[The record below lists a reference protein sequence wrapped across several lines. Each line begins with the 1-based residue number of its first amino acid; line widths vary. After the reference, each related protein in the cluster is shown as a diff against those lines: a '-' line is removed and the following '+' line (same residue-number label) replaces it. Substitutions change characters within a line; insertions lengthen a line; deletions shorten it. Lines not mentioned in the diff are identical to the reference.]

1 MSATLNT
8 MTNLSTAVPTVWS
21 FSLHWLQAG
30 MWVGGLVL
38 ILWAAFRMRWP
49 KLVALL
55 VFLTMDLVMFG
66 AFVRLTDSGLGCPD
80 WPGCYAHFTP
90 AQAHHQ
96 INEAVAEQG
105 GTQGNVS
112 PFKAWVEMIHRY
124 VATIIGTL
132 ILAMAIRASWA
143 RKHGKQIALG
153 LPFLLLGWVILQGL
167 FGAWTVTLLL
177 TPLIV
182 TLHLMGGIILLML
195 AVWFWMQNRSDLP
208 KVSTTVLTQT
218 LVWAAMLTMLWQI
231 FLGGWVSTN
240 YAALACTGFP
250 TCNGSFQ
257 PDANWAQ
264 GFTFWRNLGE
274 NPNGSAISLQAL
286 VAIQWGHRLF
296 AVLTSI
302 IVLAATWRMSRY
314 RELRKLAL
322 WISGLLFVQI
332 ALGASVVIFAHPLEL
347 AVAHNGVAAL
357 MMLLL
362 TIAVYRVSRPE
373 SRRLVID
380 DAALAPVTLQRAH
393 VKP

>member
-1 MSATLNT
+1 
-8 MTNLSTAVPTVWS
+8 
-21 FSLHWLQAG
+21 
-30 MWVGGLVL
+30 
-38 ILWAAFRMRWP
+38 MRWP

-208 KVSTTVLTQT
+208 KVPTTVLTRT

-231 FLGGWVSTN
+231 FLGGWVSAN

-380 DAALAPVTLQRAH
+380 DAALVPVTLQRAH

>member
-1 MSATLNT
+1 MSTTLST

-30 MWVGGLVL
+30 MWVAGLVL
-38 ILWAAFRMRWP
+38 ILWAGFRMRWP

-96 INEAVAEQG
+96 ISEAVAEQG

-132 ILAMAIRASWA
+132 ILAMAIRATWV
-143 RKHGKQIALG
+143 RKHGGRIALG
-153 LPFLLLGWVILQGL
+153 LPFLLLGWVLVQGL

-177 TPLIV
+177 KPLIV
-182 TLHLMGGIILLML
+182 TLHLMGGVILLML
-195 AVWFWMQNRSDLP
+195 AVWFWMRNRVDLP
-208 KVSTTVLTQT
+208 KVPTSALTQT

-240 YAALACTGFP
+240 YAALACRGFP
-250 TCNGSFQ
+250 TCNGSYS
-257 PDANWAQ
+257 PDANWIQ
-264 GFTFWRNLGE
+264 GFTFWRDLGE
-274 NPNGSAISLQAL
+274 NPNGSAITLPAL

-296 AVLTSI
+296 AVITSVV
-302 IVLAATWRMSRY
+302 VLSAMWAMGRSAA
-314 RELRKLAL
+314 LRRLAL
-322 WISGLLFVQI
+322 WISGLLLVQL

-347 AVAHNGVAAL
+347 AVAHNGVASL

-362 TIAVYRVSRPE
+362 TIAVYRVSRVE
-373 SRRLVID
+373 ARTLAHD
-380 DAALAPVTLQRAH
+380 DIAHTSVNLQHMHA
-393 VKP
+393 KS

>member
-1 MSATLNT
+1 

-30 MWVGGLVL
+30 MWVAGLVL
-38 ILWAAFRMRWP
+38 ILWAGFRMRWP

-96 INEAVAEQG
+96 ISEAVAEQG

-124 VATIIGTL
+124 IATIIGAL
-132 ILAMAIRASWA
+132 IVAMAVRAAWA
-143 RKHGKQIALG
+143 RKHGRKIALG

-177 TPLIV
+177 KPLIV

-195 AVWFWMQNRSDLP
+195 AVWFWMRNRSDLP
-208 KVSTTVLTQT
+208 KVPTST
-218 LVWAAMLTMLWQI
+218 LVQVVTWAALLATGWQI

-250 TCNGSFQ
+250 TCNGSFH
-257 PDANWAQ
+257 PDANWIQ

-274 NPNGSAISLQAL
+274 NPDGSAISLQAL

-296 AVLTSI
+296 AVVTSV
-302 IVLAATWRMSRY
+302 IVLAAMWGLSRY
-314 RELRKLAL
+314 QPLRKLAGWL
-322 WISGLLFVQI
+322 TALLAVQI
-332 ALGASVVIFAHPLEL
+332 ALGASVVLFAHPLEL

-362 TIAVYRVSRPE
+362 TIAVYRVSGAQSCQP
-373 SRRLVID
+373 SLD
-380 DAALAPVTLQRAH
+380 DTSLAFVNIERASA
-393 VKP
+393 KP